1 MTFRFAMSGAARSAG
16 QRCRSGRGAE
26 AAPSAVRC
34 TAALR
39 VFLAGH
45 PDEDGDR

>member
-26 AAPSAVRC
+26 AAPSAARC
-34 TAALR
+34 PAARRAL
-39 VFLAGH
+39 LAGRL
-45 PDEDGDR
+45 DEDAGR